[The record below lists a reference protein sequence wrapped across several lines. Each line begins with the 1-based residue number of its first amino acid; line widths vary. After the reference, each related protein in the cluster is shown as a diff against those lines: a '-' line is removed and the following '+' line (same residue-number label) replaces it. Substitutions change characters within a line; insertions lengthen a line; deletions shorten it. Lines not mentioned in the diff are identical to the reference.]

1 MREKK
6 TLVSSFA
13 WKFAERMLSQGVGL
27 LLQIV
32 IARMVLPETVGEM
45 TILLSV
51 ITVFGALTQ
60 NGLSSYL
67 IQKKEL
73 HGDDVFSVL
82 AFGVLIAVTSM
93 AVLWLCSE
101 PLMAWL
107 GYAQLGE
114 YLCISGIIL
123 PFAAVNAVLV
133 ALLSRKMQFKAMFLR
148 TLLVLPLSFAVC
160 AAFLLRGF
168 KLEALLA
175 YNIANPF
182 FTLIFLAGLTL
193 KNCRGKRLRFK
204 FDFKKVKAA
213 LPYSARIVLQDLSYN
228 LSGALRSFVMGGLY
242 TAGDLAYF
250 DRAFTYTGYVEEGI
264 TYTASAVLLPAM
276 AKEQEN
282 KARLGA
288 HILRALAVYSLLLSP
303 MLLGFAAAAPTVIRL
318 MLTEKWL
325 PCVPY
330 IRIFAVSFLHYPIL
344 TVHRSAFLACG
355 RSDVTLKAGLLQN
368 GVSVLAVL
376 LAARVSPLMIA
387 AAVGVSYV
395 LYIVFY
401 TREAK
406 AYFGFS
412 KREQFGAVVRY
423 IVPAAFMTVPVMLL
437 NGAPLPIFLKLCL
450 QVFVGAAVYAGL
462 LFLKKDS
469 VFVSICRSFFKKIK
483 RQNDFV

>member
-1 MREKK
+1 MGEKK
-6 TLVSSFA
+6 TLVSAFA

-82 AFGVLIAVTSM
+82 VFGILVAVISM

-114 YLCISGIIL
+114 YLKISGIIL
-123 PFAAVNAVLV
+123 PFTAVNAVLT

-148 TLLVLPLSFAVC
+148 TLLVLPFSFAVC

-182 FTLIFLAGLTL
+182 FTLLFLTGLTL
-193 KNCRGKRLRFK
+193 KNRRDAKIHFK
-204 FDFKKVKAA
+204 FDPKKAKAA

-228 LSGALRSFVMGGLY
+228 LSTALRSFVMGGLY

-250 DRAFTYTGYVEEGI
+250 DRAFTYTGYVQEGI

-276 AKEQEN
+276 AKEQES
-282 KARLGA
+282 KTQMQA
-288 HILRALAVYSLLLSP
+288 HILRATAVYSLLLSP
-303 MLLGFAAAAPTVIRL
+303 LLLGFAAAAPTVIRL
-318 MLTEKWL
+318 LLTENWL

-368 GVSVLAVL
+368 GASVLAVL
-376 LAARVSPLMIA
+376 LAAKISPLMIA
-387 AAVGVSYV
+387 AAVGASY
-395 LYIVFY
+395 LIYIVYY
-401 TREAK
+401 TWKAK
-406 AYFGFS
+406 VHFGLT
-412 KREQFGAVVRY
+412 KRAQLGAVVRY
-423 IVPAAFMTVPVMLL
+423 VVPSAAMAVPVALL
-437 NGAPLPIFLKLCL
+437 NGVSLPNFLKLCL
-450 QVFVGAAVYAGL
+450 QVFLGAAVYIGVL
-462 LFLKKDS
+462 CVKKES
-469 VFVSICRSFFKKIK
+469 VFLAICHRVFKKEDK
-483 RQNDFV
+483 K